1 MAYGGDSG
9 IAGCFGRRVFGMALV
24 VLAASCSAVYPEVSA
39 PVRVAPAGREL
50 APPPPEDLLFITFK
64 SAEIPERT
72 RDGRKWDSIGGSLPD
87 PFAKLFINDKVLIT
101 TPVHSNT
108 LKPTWPEQKRAN
120 YRIAKGSRAK
130 LELWNSNELT
140 NHPICIKRLEDLH
153 DAATNGQLDVMCDS
167 GARLTL
173 TVERAH
179 ARMGLG
185 LYYELRTEAVF
196 VTRVIG
202 ESPAAR
208 EGLSRGDEIL
218 RIQGKEVKTMDE
230 GEAKSLINTHAAGG
244 VLLTIRRAD
253 GSVKDVTIKDGP
265 MYPLVDENIKVD

>member
-1 MAYGGDSG
+1 
-9 IAGCFGRRVFGMALV
+9 V
-24 VLAASCSAVYPEVSA
+24 VPD
-39 PVRVAPAGREL
+39 GREL
-50 APPPPEDLLFITFK
+50 APPPPDDLLFIAFK

-72 RDGRKWDSIGGSLPD
+72 RDGRKWDSIGGSAPD

-101 TPVHSNT
+101 SPVQSNT

-120 YRIAKGSRAK
+120 YRISKGSRARI
-130 LELWNSNELT
+130 EMWDSNELT
-140 NHPICIKRLEDLH
+140 NRPICMKRLEDLH

-167 GARLTL
+167 GARVTL
-173 TVERAH
+173 IVEPAH
-179 ARMGLG
+179 ARIGLG

-208 EGLSRGDEIL
+208 EGIGRGDEIL

-244 VLLTIRRAD
+244 VLLTIKRAD
-253 GSVKDVTIKDGP
+253 GTVKDVTVKDGP
-265 MYPLVDENIKVD
+265 IYPSVDENIRVD